1 MKKILSGTG
10 ASPGTASG
18 TVRLVKDANDTPR
31 FRPGEILV
39 THLTNPSMIMMMAR
53 AAGIITDVGGVTS
66 HPAIVS
72 REFGI
77 PCVVATRR
85 ATEILSDGM
94 QVKIDGTTGE
104 VFLVDNNGNT
114 ELD

>member
-18 TVRLVKDANDTPR
+18 TVRLVHDVNDTPQ

-39 THLTNPSMIMMMAR
+39 THLTNPSMLMMVR